1 MTNMDNLGVPQV
13 ANRAFVA
20 LAIEAGIEVTIKSLV
35 GLARD
40 KVSLL
45 LGLKEAL
52 EENNPALAG
61 ALNVQTLDAIME
73 YLSVLPNAGV
83 VDADKLPKLLNENGP
98 AEVYGGRD
106 NNDSSQVNFSYTAPP
121 EGYTAEAYLDGV
133 FVKHSTLAP
142 SAGYVYDILA
152 NVVAGAHTLRVL
164 YRNPD
169 GDITRFSTVIVQIA

>member
-1 MTNMDNLGVPQV
+1 MTNIDNLGVPQV

-61 ALNVQTLDAIME
+61 ALNLQTLDAIME
-73 YLSVLPNAGV
+73 YLSALPDAAV

-98 AEVYGGRD
+98 SEVYGGRD
-106 NNDSSQVNFSYTAPP
+106 DKDSSQINFSYTAPP
-121 EGYTAEAYLDGV
+121 EGYTAEVYLDGV

-142 SAGYVYDILA
+142 SAGYVYDILQK
-152 NVVAGAHTLRVL
+152 VDEGEHLLRVL
-164 YRNPD
+164 YRAPKGN
-169 GDITRFSTVIVQIA
+169 ITNFSKVRVMIK